1 MDGARRFVRPVLVG
15 LTVVLLALAALEA
28 VALFQVIDAQ
38 HAIGADLRY
47 YQMVAQRWLDT
58 GVYYTPRQLTGP
70 YDVQTL
76 VDNLY
81 PPHALYLFL
90 PFLVLPDILWWIL
103 PLGVIA
109 YVVSWCRPAMWVWPV
124 LALILV
130 FPKTPN
136 QILYGNTDIWVTA
149 AIAGGVRWAWP
160 SVLVTFK
167 PSLAFF
173 ALIGIRARSWW
184 IAAGLLILLSLPL
197 LPLWLD
203 YPTVMTNSTA
213 KFWYSFGNLPFFV
226 LPIVAFL
233 ASTRRGAT
241 PPFRWAAGL
250 LRGGGWA
257 AANAVA
263 PAVVLDAVPAD
274 QR

>member
-1 MDGARRFVRPVLVG
+1 LWVG
-15 LTVVLLALAALEA
+15 LTIVLLALAAYET
-28 VALFQVIDAQ
+28 ALLYGVIDAQ
-38 HAIGADLRY
+38 GAIGTDLDY
-47 YQMVAQRWLDT
+47 YQFVAQRWLDT
-58 GVYYTPRQLTGP
+58 GVYYTDRQLSGP
-70 YDVQTL
+70 YEVQTL

-90 PFLVLPDILWWIL
+90 AFLVLPDILWWVL
-103 PLGVIA
+103 PLGLIA
-109 YVVSWCRPAMWVWPV
+109 YVVWWCRPVAWMWPI
-124 LALILV
+124 LALIVL

-136 QILYGNTDIWVTA
+136 QILYGNTDMWVAA

-184 IAAGLLILLSLPL
+184 IAAAVLVVVSLPFIS
-197 LPLWLD
+197 LWLE
-203 YPTVMTNSTA
+203 YPTAMVNSSA
-213 KFWYSFGNLPFFV
+213 KFWYSFGNLPFFS

-233 ASTRRGAT
+233 GSSRRVTT
-241 PPFRWAAGL
+241 PPWRWAAAL

-257 AANAVA
+257 ARHEAG
-263 PAVVLDAVPAD
+263 
-274 QR
+274 R